1 MLSQHAEQS
10 TIRRR
15 MYPADKYFLVV
26 QTSQKCQCKHC
37 AQGKGSGEQSQ
48 TLHKGWERE
57 IYGPCQITVLFP
69 RSAFSLPPPTDPTL
83 VSNATDPSIPYLTTA
98 EDHLLSFLPC
108 NLVAFYNSI
117 LEHMYTLKRA
127 FPLPA
132 GESVFGMGHSL
143 RMGVISW
150 ALPGLSWEQHRCVA
164 LRWPTFHRKNCTEA
178 AKIVQKR
185 TSFLF

>member
-143 RMGVISW
+143 RMGVIS
-150 ALPGLSWEQHRCVA
+150 
-164 LRWPTFHRKNCTEA
+164 
-178 AKIVQKR
+178 
-185 TSFLF
+185 